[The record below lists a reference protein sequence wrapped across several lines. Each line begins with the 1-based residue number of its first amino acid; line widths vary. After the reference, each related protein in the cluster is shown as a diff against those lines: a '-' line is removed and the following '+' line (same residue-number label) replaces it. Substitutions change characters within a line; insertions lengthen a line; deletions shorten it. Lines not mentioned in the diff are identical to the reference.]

1 MKESITVEAN
11 ISSDNFVK
19 FALYDTFVMR
29 KRWRTPALFAAIM
42 GGFSLLCFTLLRNRE
57 QSSLLGLVLL
67 SVGLVLP
74 TVWVLMFI
82 VSARAQARSS
92 KLTPY
97 KAQYTV
103 TFSENGFE
111 VVKDKEHAKFTYG
124 DIKRLVRRR
133 DCVYIYVDAGRAFLL
148 PDSAEQRAAL
158 ERFGLTP
165 A

>member
-1 MKESITVEAN
+1 MKESVTVEAN
-11 ISSDNFVK
+11 ISSDNFVR
-19 FALYDTFVMR
+19 FALYDTFIMR
-29 KRWRTPALFAAIM
+29 KRWRAPGLFAAIM
-42 GGFSLLCFTLLRNRE
+42 CGFSLVCFTLLRNRE

-82 VSARAQARSS
+82 ASARAQAKKSR
-92 KLTPY
+92 LTPY

-103 TFSENGFE
+103 VFSENGFD
-111 VVKDKEHAKFTYG
+111 VVKDKERAKFAYK

-133 DCVYIYVDAGRAFLL
+133 DCVYIYVDTGRAFLL

-158 ERFGLTP
+158 ERFGL
-165 A
+165 